1 MFDIEQF
8 EDASHQNGIRYWL
21 AHDYMRAL
29 GYESWPSFKTVIQ
42 RAQASCLHLGIETED
57 TFMPCLLADG
67 TRSYKLTR
75 FACYLIAMQADV
87 KKPEVAAA
95 QVALARLA
103 EALLAEKLA
112 ESGIPRLEERGRL
125 TDAEKQLAG
134 VARQPGV
141 ATGEYGIFKDAGY
154 RGMYNMPLQD
164 LKRYKQLP
172 EGKTLYDYMG
182 LTELAANTFRI
193 TQTSERMKRLGTH
206 GLQQAKN
213 TAHEVGREV
222 RYVMLRSSGTAPEDL
237 ALEGDIRQVRK
248 QIKTANREMKKLDT
262 PPKKKR

>member
-29 GYESWPSFKTVIQ
+29 GYESWSSFKTVIQ

-67 TRSYKLTR
+67 
-75 FACYLIAMQADV
+75 
-87 KKPEVAAA
+87 
-95 QVALARLA
+95 
-103 EALLAEKLA
+103 
-112 ESGIPRLEERGRL
+112 
-125 TDAEKQLAG
+125 
-134 VARQPGV
+134 
-141 ATGEYGIFKDAGY
+141 
-154 RGMYNMPLQD
+154 
-164 LKRYKQLP
+164 
-172 EGKTLYDYMG
+172 
-182 LTELAANTFRI
+182 
-193 TQTSERMKRLGTH
+193 
-206 GLQQAKN
+206 LQQAKN

-222 RYVMLRSSGTAPEDL
+222 RDVMLRSSGTAPEDL
-237 ALEGDIRQVRK
+237 ALEGDIKQVRK